1 MLKALKVAAES
12 NLEAPVCTGEIILP
26 FYFTEPYYQILS
38 KASTSISLRLPYLRL
53 EPAGI
58 WAARAYGRVGDCNV
72 WGDGPEKLI
81 LTIEYSRA
89 ALTALLV
96 AEQCGVFEYR
106 RVVHD
111 TRLGLDGVQDG
122 SEASWSDLERAVRE
136 IAELPLKYGNGA
148 GLKHISNV
156 VLLGESAGDSRMQ
169 NAVRNVLAERYNS
182 LATRGGAIQPLFAA
196 ARCVA
201 WYTWTRLNPSE
212 ESFTCNLSNI
222 HT

>member
-1 MLKALKVAAES
+1 MFGATARKSLSLLS
-12 NLEAPVCTGEIILP
+12 NIPG
-26 FYFTEPYYQILS
+26 
-38 KASTSISLRLPYLRL
+38 
-53 EPAGI
+53 
-58 WAARAYGRVGDCNV
+58 
-72 WGDGPEKLI
+72 
-81 LTIEYSRA
+81 A

-136 IAELPLKYGNGA
+136 ITELPLKYGSGA

-182 LATRGGAIQPLFAA
+182 LATADGAIQPPLCG
-196 ARCVA
+196 RKMC
-201 WYTWTRLNPSE
+201 RLVHLDSLK
-212 ESFTCNLSNI
+212 SVRGGFYM
-222 HT
+222 